1 MDVFE
6 EMVLKYLCGNPSR
19 FVSSQF
25 TFPSKTGGGTWSCPD
40 FIALDFSDST
50 VYIIEVTTAENS
62 KDTCSKIAN
71 REFQWLGPL
80 RDHLKKLNP
89 MFTDWRYHV
98 TLFVREEEVARAQR
112 ILSAVPDASVISL
125 DKAVFPWRWTY
136 EGQAAT
142 NPLRIEVEAK

>member
-6 EMVLKYLCGNPSR
+6 EAVLKYLCGNRNR

-25 TFPSKTGGGTWSCPD
+25 SIPCTTGGGTWSCPD

-50 VYIIEVTTAENS
+50 VYVVEVTI
-62 KDTCSKIAN
+62 KDPKDACSKIEN
-71 REFQWLGPL
+71 RETQWLGPL

-89 MFTDWRYHV
+89 MFADWRYHV

-142 NPLRIEVEAK
+142 NPLRIEIQAK